1 MSVKELPFFQ
11 HVQWDPSK
19 TELRKFA
26 RAMLIGFAVI
36 GLIVAWR
43 RDEFGTATFTLWG
56 IGAALAIAAVVP
68 VVGRLVYLAIYVV
81 TGIVG
86 FFVSRIILTAIFFL
100 LFAPLGLLLKAMGKD
115 FLHLHKNAN
124 GTEWIAHPAIRDRQS
139 FYRQF

>member
-1 MSVKELPFFQ
+1 MSVKDLPFFK
-11 HVQWDPSK
+11 HVQWDPSQ

-43 RDEFGTATFTLWG
+43 RNEFGTATYTLWG
-56 IGAALAIAAVVP
+56 IGAALAIAAFVP

-81 TGIVG
+81 TGIIG
-86 FFVSRIILTAIFFL
+86 FFVSRIILTVIFFL

-115 FLHLHKNAN
+115 FLHLHKNAA
-124 GTEWIAHPAIRDRQS
+124 GTEWIAHPGLRDRQS